1 MTKTPVQTAA
11 DPRDALLDAAERLL
25 VDEGR
30 EAMTT
35 RRIARAAGLN
45 HGLVHYY
52 YGSVDAL
59 VLAAFERFTAR
70 LVARQRAMY
79 ARDEPFIEKWRT
91 AMGYMEADLAAGY
104 PKVWAE
110 LQAMAFNHTDLRA
123 GFARV
128 TGEWRAVL
136 TEAFTAAAAEY
147 GLSPSVVEPFVTL
160 VMTFTLG
167 MYNEK
172 LVGIDQGHAA
182 LLEWF
187 DAVLV
192 SLAHPRKEEQT

>member
-1 MTKTPVQTAA
+1 MTKTLTAQTT
-11 DPRDALLDAAERLL
+11 DPRETLLQAAERLL
-25 VDEGR
+25 VEDGR

-59 VLAAFERFTAR
+59 LLAVFERFTER
-70 LVARQRAMY
+70 LVGRQRDMY

-110 LQAMAFNHTDLRA
+110 LQAIAFNEPELRA

-136 TEAFTAAAAEY
+136 TDAFTRAAEEY
-147 GLSPSVVEPFVTL
+147 GLSRSVVEPFVTL
-160 VMTFTLG
+160 VMTFTIG
-167 MYNEK
+167 MYNER

-187 DAVLV
+187 DAMLV
-192 SLAHPRKEEQT
+192 SLAERAP

>member
-1 MTKTPVQTAA
+1 MTKTLTAQTTG
-11 DPRDALLDAAERLL
+11 PRETLLQAAERLL
-25 VDEGR
+25 VEDGR

-59 VLAAFERFTAR
+59 LLAVFERFTER
-70 LVARQRAMY
+70 LVGRQRDMY

-110 LQAMAFNHTDLRA
+110 LQAIAFNEPELRA

-136 TEAFTAAAAEY
+136 TDAFTRAAEEY
-147 GLSPSVVEPFVTL
+147 GLSRSVVEPFVTL
-160 VMTFTLG
+160 VMTFTIG
-167 MYNEK
+167 MYNER

-187 DAVLV
+187 DAMLV
-192 SLAHPRKEEQT
+192 SLAERAP